1 MRAVIVLFLIL
12 LTFKTEAQ
20 IKTFYKG
27 DTIVILSSIQ
37 AKVINKRIEDQ
48 EKRIQE
54 LELMLT
60 RGKRENVNL
69 LDEIDYKDSVIA
81 HEFDS
86 LNRVHDH
93 YTWKVD
99 SFSKRVNELET
110 WIVNSAQVQSF
121 IYFDYDSLK
130 VKELNLTKY
139 KARFSH
145 LTGTLRISPPAGR
158 MIGEAKQTKAK
169 LGLHKKLQVQIK
181 KMIWEDWKP
190 NIIEAPVN
198 LSN

>member
-27 DTIVILSSIQ
+27 DTIVILSSVQSKAINGQIDNQ
-37 AKVINKRIEDQ
+37 A
-48 EKRIQE
+48 KRIQE

-69 LDEIDYKDSVIA
+69 LDEIDYRDSVIA

-110 WIVNSAQVQSF
+110 WIVNSAQAQSF

-130 VKELNLTKY
+130 VKELDLAKY

-145 LTGTLRISPPAGR
+145 LTGTLRIIPPSGR
-158 MIGEAKQTKAK
+158 IIGEAKQAK
-169 LGLHKKLQVQIK
+169 TRLGLHKKLQVQIK
-181 KMIWEDWKP
+181 KMIWDDWKP